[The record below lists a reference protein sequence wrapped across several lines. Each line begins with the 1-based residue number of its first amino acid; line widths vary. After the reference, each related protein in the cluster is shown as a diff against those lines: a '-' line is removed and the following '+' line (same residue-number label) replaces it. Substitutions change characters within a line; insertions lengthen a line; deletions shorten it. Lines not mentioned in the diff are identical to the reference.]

1 MNKKTFIVLIGFTLG
16 LLIIGG
22 FVYYLRQKNIE
33 SLNPSISVTPK
44 KEEKKKEIVPGI
56 KVIDT
61 PVDTNATKI
70 FYREISSY
78 YSATETKLL
87 EDSAYRDSVLP
98 GNLKTTWTPEYAAQI
113 EKLKASRSTKK

>member
-33 SLNPSISVTPK
+33 SLNPSISAIPK

-61 PVDTNATKI
+61 PVDTNATKV

-98 GNLKTTWTPEYAAQI
+98 GNLKTTWTPEYSAQI